1 MKIRIQVKILASFFL
16 IILSSILIFNIS
28 IHRTIKS
35 HFNQYCERESCLME
49 GSQNRY
55 GQKERELNENQ
66 SSFLKSV
73 QSSLLWTSMGTLLVA
88 LLISILLSDKMTRP
102 IREMIRTTQEIANG
116 NYSKRLRVK
125 GNDEIADLGNSLN
138 EMAISLSKI
147 EQLRKDLITNFS
159 HEMATPLTTINGY
172 LEAMEDGLIE
182 NCDQKVKIMVTLK
195 EETNRLIAMVKDLRE
210 LSLIES
216 GHFRIHPT
224 KTSLFPLIQKI
235 AKTMEL
241 LFAEKGIQLVLH
253 CSEPSL
259 YIAADQVRFPQIIL
273 NLLDN
278 ALHYTKKGGKVT
290 IQVSKTSNAQA
301 KITIIDTGIG
311 MEQTELP
318 HIFERFYRTEDS
330 RSRKSGGSGIGL
342 SIVQDLIKLHQGSIS
357 VESKIGSGTIFHL
370 FFPIL

>member
-1 MKIRIQVKILASFFL
+1 MKINIQTKILGSFLLVIFC
-16 IILSSILIFNIS
+16 SFLIFNIS
-28 IHRTIKS
+28 IQRRIIT
-35 HFNQYCERESCLME
+35 HFNQYCERESCMNPQ
-49 GSQNRY
+49 GAQY
-55 GQKERELNENQ
+55 GKMGKTLNENQ
-66 SSFLKSV
+66 ISFLEAV
-73 QSSLLWTSMGTLLVA
+73 QSSLYWTSLGALLVA
-88 LLISILLSDKMTRP
+88 LLLSILLSDKITKP
-102 IREMIRTTQEIANG
+102 IRKMIKTTQSIAKG
-116 NYSKRLRVK
+116 NYSQRLRVK

-138 EMAISLSKI
+138 EMANSLNKI

-182 NCDQKVKIMVTLK
+182 NCDQKMKIMVILK
-195 EETNRLIAMVKDLRE
+195 EETNRLITMVKDLRE

-216 GHFRIHPT
+216 GHFRIHTT

-235 AKTMEL
+235 AQTMEL
-241 LFAEKGIQLVLH
+241 LFAEKEIQLVLH
-253 CSEPSL
+253 CTEPSL

-278 ALHYTKKGGKVT
+278 AFHYTKKGGKVT
-290 IQVSKTSNAQA
+290 IQVSKTTNAQA
-301 KITIIDTGIG
+301 EITIIDTGIG
-311 MEQTELP
+311 MDQKELP

-342 SIVQDLIKLHQGSIS
+342 SIVSDLVKLHQGSIS
-357 VESKIGSGTIFHL
+357 VESKIGCGTIFHL